1 MAYTFTAFIKQVV
14 TGLLTYFLF
23 RLAFHIWTTA
33 LPGAGFGRSLLFT
46 EVNDDQLLASVN
58 TCEMFQEETVDDAR
72 PRVTLVGFKRLRR
85 FWCRSGSYDVAEDE
99 PKATRITFKKEYTL
113 EEHEQE
119 GATGEG
125 HQTQTRDR
133 PTPFDR
139 SQNQPVSQPKLNT
152 KEEGVIDSKQ
162 TLNDR
167 HLKEEQLR
175 RENEKK
181 DSEDE
186 IKDLKQENRKLE
198 REKEEALLRL
208 SELVS
213 LKLRDN
219 NPDIVDLSDAYRPT
233 KLAEMFSELY
243 DNEWTAAFIV
253 MEENGF
259 KDRQTIDFLLDV
271 LMSLPNNDKVKKS
284 LKDARKAVIPN
295 LVPEMEQKFRV
306 MIGEKCKDVTLCL
319 TLSTN
324 AFMQY
329 VATCIKLCL
338 LMNANDPPVVI
349 SYPGWVSCEKRS
361 DSTEGIDN
369 QNMAQSD
376 GSSTD
381 TQEEKGNASSTEAME
396 TQRFSKDLFKEYT
409 KRGKFV
415 KFYVWPV
422 VYLHEKGPL
431 LAKGIAQGTEENI
444 DCDQRWEW
452 YKESDSNDLDGIN
465 CVF

>member
-1 MAYTFTAFIKQVV
+1 MYKTDLSI
-14 TGLLTYFLF
+14 
-23 RLAFHIWTTA
+23 
-33 LPGAGFGRSLLFT
+33 FGR
-46 EVNDDQLLASVN
+46 QP
-58 TCEMFQEETVDDAR
+58 C
-72 PRVTLVGFKRLRR
+72 LVLDLVGVCFSQRSTMISCLPGFKRLRR

-271 LMSLPNNDKVKKS
+271 LMESFIFC
-284 LKDARKAVIPN
+284 R
-295 LVPEMEQKFRV
+295 QKL
-306 MIGEKCKDVTLCL
+306 D
-319 TLSTN
+319 
-324 AFMQY
+324 
-329 VATCIKLCL
+329 
-338 LMNANDPPVVI
+338 
-349 SYPGWVSCEKRS
+349 
-361 DSTEGIDN
+361 DN
-369 QNMAQSD
+369 WQ
-376 GSSTD
+376 
-381 TQEEKGNASSTEAME
+381 
-396 TQRFSKDLFKEYT
+396 L
-409 KRGKFV
+409 
-415 KFYVWPV
+415 
-422 VYLHEKGPL
+422 
-431 LAKGIAQGTEENI
+431 
-444 DCDQRWEW
+444 
-452 YKESDSNDLDGIN
+452 IN
-465 CVF
+465 Q